1 MRELKKNYTVIIVT
15 HNMQQAARVS
25 DYTAFLYLGKMIE
38 YGPTDEIFENPKDKL
53 TENYITG
60 RFG

>member
-1 MRELKKNYTVIIVT
+1 VIIVT
-15 HNMQQAARVS
+15 QNKQQAPRVS
-25 DYTAFLYLGKMIE
+25 DYTGFMNLGKLIE
-38 YGPTDEIFENPKDKL
+38 GGKTGQIFEHPKEEL

>member
-1 MRELKKNYTVIIVT
+1 
-15 HNMQQAARVS
+15 
-25 DYTAFLYLGKMIE
+25 MIE
-38 YGPTDEIFENPKDKL
+38 YGPTDEIFENPKEKL